1 MLKAL
6 AINKKILIFCIVNA
20 FLVGLFIDYSFGH
33 KLDYWIHDSAVVYQ
47 HRTQWK
53 YSAVVTLD
61 DRVPYSVGRKQAL
74 PLFALATERL
84 VEAGVKGVFFDAR
97 VSIEQEG
104 RMPYARCIEKNGS
117 VQWSEPKCAVS
128 PDKQCSLN
136 NSELGNAPL
145 KMGVAAIKHF
155 RIAPYL
161 DNQNALPKML
171 LYGWE
176 AAEAIPKEGITASD
190 RLVTFDSPIAR
201 WIDLSRDHAVYKLAE
216 YSQPDQVHDLYKGK
230 VSDVQCGT
238 KYPCRRLRQSLP
250 SFKISDKGKQLM
262 LPVSLLASCDGELAG
277 KTATLLKDKVVVF
290 QLAAPN
296 ESTDLIVTA
305 MTTAILGPKLMTPG
319 AQYLIDAVETI
330 LNQDE
335 PRPPAYASKILLFGC
350 IAVISV
356 IAGAFFQQIFLPLLF
371 AGLAATLGALCYL
384 NPIVQLWPVMA
395 ATGIFV
401 MGTSQMVFFHLL
413 IGLKEGEL
421 VKRYISEP
429 VHKLLLAL
437 KIHESFKSRRCHVAI
452 LMSDLAGYTTVTGLL
467 KDPELV
473 LELMNDYLEETSLVL
488 QKKHNGILEA
498 YLGDMV
504 CYYWIEDGENGRLK
518 MYKKAL
524 LGAIELRKLQK
535 QFFAELQQRYQHKID
550 VKLLQRIN
558 EVIDAGIG
566 VTVGDVVMGDLG
578 PRHGIKKFG
587 ILGDRLNLVSRI
599 EGLTRLFNADIII
612 AGDFLGAVEEAGL
625 VTRRLGKIKV
635 KGRLFPETLY
645 ALGCA
650 DDLCF
655 EKSNVEQW
663 GQWLD
668 DMELGIIDSKY
679 ACPDCYQKDK
689 KTISAWLRC
698 RLLGEDGVWYLDEK

>member
-1 MLKAL
+1 V
-6 AINKKILIFCIVNA
+6 INKKILIFCIFNA
-20 FLVGLFIDYSFGH
+20 FIVGFFIDYSFGH

-53 YSAVVTLD
+53 YSAVVALD
-61 DRVPYSVGRKQAL
+61 DGVPYSVGRKQAL
-74 PLFALATERL
+74 PLFAKATERL
-84 VEAGVKGVFFDAR
+84 IEAGVKGVFLDAR

-104 RMPYARCIEKNGS
+104 RMPYARCIEKKGS
-117 VQWSEPKCAVS
+117 VQWSEPKCTVS
-128 PDKQCSLN
+128 YDNQCSLN

-145 KMGVAAIKHF
+145 KMRAAVIKFF

-161 DNQNALPKML
+161 DEHNALPKML

-176 AAEAIPKEGITASD
+176 AAEAISEEGVVVSD

-201 WIDLSRDHAVYKLAE
+201 WIDLSKDHAVYKLVAF
-216 YSQPDQVHDLYKGK
+216 SQPEQVQYLYKGK
-230 VSDVQCGT
+230 DSDVQCGA

-250 SFKISDKGKQLM
+250 SYKMTDKGNRLI
-262 LPVSLLASCDGELAG
+262 LPVSLLASCDNELAM
-277 KTATLLKDKVVVF
+277 KTAILLKGKVVVF
-290 QLAAPN
+290 QLTAPN

-305 MTTAILGPKLMTPG
+305 MTTAVLGPKLMTPG
-319 AQYLIDAVETI
+319 AQYIIDAVETI

-335 PRPPAYASKILLFGC
+335 PQPPAYVVKILLFSC

-356 IAGAFFQQIFLPLLF
+356 IAGAFFQQLVLPFLF
-371 AGLAATLGALCYL
+371 TGLAATLGALCFF
-384 NPIVQLWPVMA
+384 NPIIQLWPVMA
-395 ATGIFV
+395 TIAIFM

-421 VKRYISEP
+421 VKRYLSEP

-437 KIHESFKSRRCHVAI
+437 KIHESFRSRRCHVAI

-504 CYYWIEDGENGRLK
+504 CYYWMEEGENGRAE

-524 LGAIELRKLQK
+524 LGAIELRRLQK
-535 QFFAELQQRYQHKID
+535 QFFATLQQRYQHKID
-550 VKLLQRIN
+550 MKLLQRIN
-558 EVIDAGIG
+558 KVIDAGIG

-578 PRHGIKKFG
+578 PQHGIKKFG

-599 EGLTRLFNADIII
+599 EGLTRLFNANIII
-612 AGDFLGAVEEAGL
+612 AGDFLGVVEEAGL
-625 VTRRLGKIKV
+625 VTRRLGRIKV

-645 ALGCA
+645 ALGSP

-655 EKSNVEQW
+655 EKSNVEKW
-663 GQWLD
+663 TQWLD
-668 DMELGIIDSKY
+668 DMELEGVSKHF
-679 ACPDCYQKDK
+679 CPDCYQKDK
-689 KTISAWLRC
+689 KTIFTWMKC
-698 RLLGEDGVWYLDEK
+698 GLLGEDGIWYLDEK